1 MAPLFY
7 ILEVEQM
14 AKKYTTVTLKFES
27 RTQASNIAFALAS
40 GLVGTKESAK
50 NDILIEYDNAHT
62 IDIHLSQK
70 EERHLTVEIK

>member
-7 ILEVEQM
+7 ILEVDQM

-27 RTQASNIAFALAS
+27 RAQASNVAFDLAC

-50 NDILIEYDNAHT
+50 NDILIDYDNKQT
-62 IDIHLSQK
+62 IDIRLSQK
-70 EERHLTVEIK
+70 EEYHLTVEIK